1 MNNQSKEQMENM
13 KDIIIK
19 LKKIRDDRKL
29 TNGQI
34 ERMLHEDGYDLS
46 KTSISRVFADGSED
60 VGFNYEYT
68 IRPIANAL
76 LNMEEI
82 EEDDSPEIQAMKSL
96 LKYKIECMEELER
109 IIEQKDLELAEINE
123 KHHNRIDSIR
133 AEQDKRTEFLM
144 NQINLKDKRID
155 ALLNAV
161 NVKDS
166 QLKDTLDH
174 ILECPYR
181 KDCHVKS

>member
-1 MNNQSKEQMENM
+1 MNNQSKEQIANM

-19 LKKIRDDRKL
+19 LKKIRDERKL

-46 KTSISRVFADGSED
+46 KTSISRVFADGSEEI
-60 VGFNYEYT
+60 GFNYEYT

-82 EEDDSPEIQAMKSL
+82 EDTDSPEVQAMKSL
-96 LKYKIECMEELER
+96 LKYKIECMDELER
-109 IIEQKDLELAEINE
+109 IIEQKDLELAEIHD
-123 KHHNRIDSIR
+123 KYHDRIDGIR
-133 AEQDKRTEFLM
+133 AEHDRKTEFLM

-155 ALLNAV
+155 NLLNAV
-161 NVKDS
+161 NVKDA
-166 QLKDTLDH
+166 QLKDTIDH
-174 ILECPYR
+174 ILRNENG
-181 KDCHVKS
+181 KS